1 MDGMQYTPI
10 LGEPNLGDS
19 WASSDR
25 ALVSM
30 LEDTQLNAKNLGK
43 AAELL
48 GIASDETIEMA
59 AQAREITK
67 AQKDAITWMNKQ
79 LREQTGL
86 VTKEIVN
93 STKQMFASIAQKT
106 GGLSPSVVQEATR
119 TLVHPLI
126 EKLLEG

>member
-48 GIASDETIEMA
+48 GIASDETIKMA

-93 STKQMFASIAQKT
+93 STKQIMFLKIMICLPLLLKKR
-106 GGLSPSVVQEATR
+106 VVCLLRSFKKQRE
-119 TLVHPLI
+119 PLYI
-126 EKLLEG
+126 L

>member
-93 STKQMFASIAQKT
+93 STKQMFASIAQKR
-106 GGLSPSVVQEATR
+106 VVCLLRSFKKQRE
-119 TLVHPLI
+119 PLYI
-126 EKLLEG
+126 L